1 MCKEKISDLNLS
13 TTKFFYN
20 GKDYD
25 GYFEAVQDVLDKYSV
40 NYDDDADNDIT
51 GEDTEVKVLAE
62 SIAKDLRD
70 KAAVRELLKKLLL
83 IVSVAGV
90 SEEEIQKA
98 LELEWNDFED
108 SVQYSVAA
116 LNEMDGIIT
125 RNVKDYSS
133 AEMQVWEPAQFLEKT
148 KC

>member
-70 KAAVRELLKKLLL
+70 KAADKLSDSMKDHL
-83 IVSVAGV
+83 IG
-90 SEEEIQKA
+90 
-98 LELEWNDFED
+98 L
-108 SVQYSVAA
+108 
-116 LNEMDGIIT
+116 
-125 RNVKDYSS
+125 
-133 AEMQVWEPAQFLEKT
+133 
-148 KC
+148 